1 MSSSGV
7 GRPGVVPPVDTNGA
21 FVGDP
26 AILAVG
32 RKGGPLDG
40 VSLAVKD
47 LFAVA
52 GVVTGAGNPMY
63 AVGRAP
69 APRHA
74 PSVQGLVDAGATV
87 IGMTITDELA
97 FSLSGT
103 NIHFGTP
110 RNPAAPGHVP
120 GGSSAGSV
128 VAVAAGLADLGLG
141 TDTAGSIRVPASH
154 CGVFGWR
161 SSHGSVPLDEV
172 VPLATS
178 FDTVG
183 VFARDLGLLGT
194 AAAVLLGVGV
204 GEGDEV
210 IGGVDETGAGGRS
223 AGPSGTDPAAAPVI
237 RWMAEAME
245 AVDPAV
251 GEALR
256 AALVVPADLD
266 IDEVRTGIDLEEAL
280 AAQRTRQ
287 MYEAWQAHGAW
298 IREAQP
304 TLGPGISARFEAAS
318 RVTAEEVAAGDPVR
332 DLVRSRIADLF
343 ESLPPGAVV
352 ALPAAAGGAA
362 PLDGRSDRA
371 AHDARRT
378 ATLRLT
384 CVAGLVGAPVV
395 VAPLAEID
403 GLPLG
408 VAFMGRPGSDL
419 ELIRSVAAIVE
430 RLGGTAAIRLT
441 AGGSDGTA

>member
-1 MSSSGV
+1 MSPLGS
-7 GRPGVVPPVDTNGA
+7 VPPVDTHGA
-21 FVGDP
+21 FVGAP
-26 AILAVG
+26 SILAVG
-32 RKGGPLDG
+32 REGGPLDG
-40 VSLAVKD
+40 ISLAVKD

-52 GVVTGAGNPMY
+52 GVVTGAGNPTY
-63 AVGRAP
+63 AVGRDP
-69 APRHA
+69 AVRHA
-74 PSVQGLVDAGATV
+74 QSVQRLVDAGATV

-103 NIHFGTP
+103 NVHHGTP

-161 SSHGSVPLDEV
+161 SSHGSVPRDGV
-172 VPLATS
+172 VPLAPS

-183 VFARDLGLLGT
+183 LFSLDLPLLEVG
-194 AAAVLLGVGV
+194 AASLLDVRWA
-204 GEGDEV
+204 EAADH
-210 IGGVDETGAGGRS
+210 D
-223 AGPSGTDPAAAPVI
+223 GPSGGALAPVPVI

-245 AVDPAV
+245 VVDPAV
-251 GEALR
+251 GHALR
-256 AALVVPADLD
+256 AALSGTADLD
-266 IDEVRTGIDLEEAL
+266 VDEVRAGIDVEEAL

-287 MYEAWQAHGAW
+287 SYEAWQAHGAW

-304 TLGPGISARFEAAS
+304 TLGPGVSARFDAAS

-332 DLVRSRIADLF
+332 EFVRGRIADLF
-343 ESLPPGAVV
+343 GSLPPGAVV
-352 ALPAAAGGAA
+352 AQPAAAGGAA
-362 PLDGRSDRA
+362 PLNAGSDRA
-371 AHDARRT
+371 IHDARRT

-403 GLPLG
+403 GVPLG
-408 VAFMGRPGSDL
+408 VAFMGPPGSDL
-419 ELIRSVAAIVE
+419 ELIRSVIAIVD
-430 RLGGTAAIRLT
+430 RLGGDGAVRPTRA
-441 AGGSDGTA
+441 GSDGIASPC

>member
-1 MSSSGV
+1 MS
-7 GRPGVVPPVDTNGA
+7 RPGTSGPVVVPPVDTHGA
-21 FVGDP
+21 FVGEP
-26 AILAVG
+26 SVLAVG
-32 RKGGPLDG
+32 REGGPLDG

-52 GVVTGAGNPMY
+52 GVVTGAGNPTY
-63 AVGRAP
+63 AVGRPP
-69 APRHA
+69 AVRHA
-74 PSVQGLVDAGATV
+74 PSVQRLVDAGATV

-103 NIHFGTP
+103 NVHHGTP
-110 RNPAAPGHVP
+110 QNPAAPDRVP

-172 VPLATS
+172 VPLAPS

-183 VFARDLGLLGT
+183 LFARDPL
-194 AAAVLLGVGV
+194 LLGVAAASLL
-204 GEGDEV
+204 
-210 IGGVDETGAGGRS
+210 GVDETGTTGHGAGS
-223 AGPSGTDPAAAPVI
+223 AGTAPSSTPAI

-251 GEALR
+251 DRALR
-256 AALVVPADLD
+256 AALAGPADHDVDHDVDVDLD
-266 IDEVRTGIDLEEAL
+266 VVEVRTGIDLEAAL

-287 MYEAWQAHGAW
+287 MYEAWQTHGAW
-298 IREAQP
+298 IREARP
-304 TLGPGISARFEAAS
+304 TFGPGISARFEAAS
-318 RVTAEEVAAGDPVR
+318 RVTPDEVAAGEPVR
-332 DLVRSRIADLF
+332 DLVRGRLADLF

-362 PLDGRSDRA
+362 PLDAGSDRA
-371 AHDARRT
+371 AHDARRI

-384 CVAGLVGAPVV
+384 CVAGLAGAPVV
-395 VAPLAEID
+395 VAPLAEVD

-408 VAFMGRPGSDL
+408 VAFMGRPVSDL
-419 ELIRSVAAIVE
+419 ELIRSVAAIVR
-430 RLGGTAAIRLT
+430 RLDGTTAARST
-441 AGGSDGTA
+441 PGGSDGTA